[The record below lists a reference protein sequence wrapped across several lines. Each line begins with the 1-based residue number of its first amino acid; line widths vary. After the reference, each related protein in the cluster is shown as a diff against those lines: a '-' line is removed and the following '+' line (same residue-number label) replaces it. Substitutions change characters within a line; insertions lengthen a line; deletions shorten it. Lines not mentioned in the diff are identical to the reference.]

1 MNEDLIYLYRRKG
14 YESWATCDADR
25 YSELA
30 GNHFFE
36 VRVARHQH
44 DYAALEAECERLAR
58 VATLQPDANSWQSGY
73 DKGREDGARA
83 ADGWKT
89 QHARDSAELR
99 RLCSERDALHAEV
112 EALLAENGR
121 LRADYD
127 NAAED
132 AMDAAREANRLR
144 AEVEALRAEN
154 ARFESDFKR
163 LGLQYLGALTA
174 QQAATVAIEPKPLDV
189 IGYASPGQVE
199 ILRSLPRTG
208 GMKVKGRKDDRYSEP
223 VVLLKDAR
231 AALISLAAR
240 CQQEGA
246 FKVCLECGY
255 QDGHDE
261 ICQFH
266 ATNRK
271 QGQSS
276 HVSVSRE
283 LLEKVCDPKSSTNRQ
298 EGRKSIRTLLKGR
311 DPAGQ
316 YNHKRI
322 GWELERTALGDGYY
336 GNALRVAKD
345 IPGLTDQDRAVLD
358 RYATGA
364 QQGTDHIA
372 LQDIA
377 MRVYAAPE
385 HVARHCST

>member
-1 MNEDLIYLYRRKG
+1 MSSNELKPCPFCGGDVSFHKDEECPGCHLIQCGQCRAFFDF
-14 YESWATCDADR
+14 ATGADP
-25 YSELA
+25 
-30 GNHFFE
+30 GNDCAS
-36 VRVARHQH
+36 V
-44 DYAALEAECERLAR
+44 
-58 VATLQPDANSWQSGY
+58 N
-73 DKGREDGARA
+73 
-83 ADGWKT
+83 
-89 QHARDSAELR
+89 
-99 RLCSERDALHAEV
+99 
-112 EALLAENGR
+112 
-121 LRADYD
+121 
-127 NAAED
+127 
-132 AMDAAREANRLR
+132 
-144 AEVEALRAEN
+144 ALRAAIAPMWNRRVLSE
-154 ARFESDFKR
+154 
-163 LGLQYLGALTA
+163 

-271 QGQSS
+271 QGQPS

-298 EGRKSIRTLLKGR
+298 EGRKSIRTLLKER
-311 DPAGQ
+311 EPAGQ

>member
-1 MNEDLIYLYRRKG
+1 MSEVTIDRELLERAASMELDTAAHSIRTQDELRAILANPARQGEAVEVAQVVSYLSACADG
-14 YESWATCDADR
+14 YDPDAPHPGPP
-25 YSELA
+25 EPLMT
-30 GNHFFE
+30 
-36 VRVARHQH
+36 VAQHQRIV
-44 DYAALEAECERLAR
+44 AAL
-58 VATLQPDANSWQSGY
+58 S
-73 DKGREDGARA
+73 
-83 ADGWKT
+83 
-89 QHARDSAELR
+89 
-99 RLCSERDALHAEV
+99 
-112 EALLAENGR
+112 
-121 LRADYD
+121 
-127 NAAED
+127 
-132 AMDAAREANRLR
+132 
-144 AEVEALRAEN
+144 
-154 ARFESDFKR
+154 
-163 LGLQYLGALTA
+163 A
-174 QQAATVAIEPKPLDV
+174 QQSATVAIEPKPLDV
-189 IGYASPGQVE
+189 IGYASPGQIE

-208 GMKVKGRKDDRYSEP
+208 GMKLKGRKDDRYSEP

-345 IPGLTDQDRAVLD
+345 LPGLTDQDRAVLD

-377 MRVYAAPE
+377 MRVYAAQGE
-385 HVARHCST
+385 GEDQ

>member
-1 MNEDLIYLYRRKG
+1 MQRLREALTQLLSYAERQICAHDNTHRGGAIWEICDDCGAKWADDEGGKPEFKWPNEI
-14 YESWATCDADR
+14 
-25 YSELA
+25 
-30 GNHFFE
+30 
-36 VRVARHQH
+36 
-44 DYAALEAECERLAR
+44 EA
-58 VATLQPDANSWQSGY
+58 
-73 DKGREDGARA
+73 ARA
-83 ADGWKT
+83 AR
-89 QHARDSAELR
+89 A
-99 RLCSERDALHAEV
+99 ALSV
-112 EALLAENGR
+112 
-121 LRADYD
+121 
-127 NAAED
+127 
-132 AMDAAREANRLR
+132 
-144 AEVEALRAEN
+144 
-154 ARFESDFKR
+154 
-163 LGLQYLGALTA
+163 
-174 QQAATVAIEPKPLDV
+174 QQSATVAIEPKPLDV

-298 EGRKSIRTLLKGR
+298 EGRKSIRTLLKER
-311 DPAGQ
+311 EPAGQ

-322 GWELERTALGDGYY
+322 GWELERTAMGDGYY

-364 QQGTDHIA
+364 QHGTDHIA

-377 MRVYAAPE
+377 MRVYAAQGE
-385 HVARHCST
+385 GEDQ

>member
-1 MNEDLIYLYRRKG
+1 MTDKLLI
-14 YESWATCDADR
+14 DR
-25 YSELA
+25 ELLERA
-30 GNHFFE
+30 ASMELDTTARSIRIQDQLRAILAQPAQQGE
-36 VRVARHQH
+36 AVEVARVVSYLSACADGYDPDAPHPGPPEPLMTVAQHQRIV
-44 DYAALEAECERLAR
+44 AALSAQQSAQHPDDAAVDRFAAAMKAKLAR
-58 VATLQPDANSWQSGY
+58 CRE
-73 DKGREDGARA
+73 KGRHGWQTASAAHLSSLLYHHMYKADPLDVANLAMMLHQNGQAIELPHEAR
-83 ADGWKT
+83 KP
-89 QHARDSAELR
+89 
-99 RLCSERDALHAEV
+99 V
-112 EALLAENGR
+112 
-121 LRADYD
+121 
-127 NAAED
+127 
-132 AMDAAREANRLR
+132 
-144 AEVEALRAEN
+144 
-154 ARFESDFKR
+154 
-163 LGLQYLGALTA
+163 A

-189 IGYASPGQVE
+189 IGYASPGQIE

-208 GMKVKGRKDDRYSEP
+208 GMKLKGRKDDRYSEP
-223 VVLLKDAR
+223 VVLLSDAR

-246 FKVCLECGY
+246 FKACLECGY

-322 GWELERTALGDGYY
+322 GWELERTAMGDGYY

-377 MRVYAAPE
+377 MRVYAAQGE
-385 HVARHCST
+385 GGDQ

>member
-1 MNEDLIYLYRRKG
+1 MTQVLIDRELLERAVK
-14 YESWATCDADR
+14 ADASR
-25 YSELA
+25 GASSI
-30 GNHFFE
+30 
-36 VRVARHQH
+36 
-44 DYAALEAECERLAR
+44 AR
-58 VATLQPDANSWQSGY
+58 V
-73 DKGREDGARA
+73 
-83 ADGWKT
+83 DGWKAMEQIRAILASPT
-89 QHARDSAELR
+89 QQGEAV
-99 RLCSERDALHAEV
+99 EV
-112 EALLAENGR
+112 E
-121 LRADYD
+121 
-127 NAAED
+127 
-132 AMDAAREANRLR
+132 
-144 AEVEALRAEN
+144 
-154 ARFESDFKR
+154 
-163 LGLQYLGALTA
+163 Q
-174 QQAATVAIEPKPLDV
+174 KPLEV
-189 IGYASPGQVE
+189 VGYVSPGQIE
-199 ILRSLPRTG
+199 IVRKLPRTG
-208 GMKVKGRKDDRYSEP
+208 GMKVKGCKDDRYSEP
-223 VVLLKDAR
+223 VVLLSDAR
-231 AALISLAAR
+231 RAMISLAAR

-311 DPAGQ
+311 EPAGQ

-322 GWELERTALGDGYY
+322 GWELERTAMGDGYY

-364 QQGTDHIA
+364 QHGTDHIA

-377 MRVYAAPE
+377 MRVYAAQGE
-385 HVARHCST
+385 GEDQ

>member
-1 MNEDLIYLYRRKG
+1 MSSEELKPCPFCGGDVSFHKDEECPGCHLIQCGQCRAFFDF
-14 YESWATCDADR
+14 ATGADP
-25 YSELA
+25 
-30 GNHFFE
+30 GNDCAS
-36 VRVARHQH
+36 V
-44 DYAALEAECERLAR
+44 
-58 VATLQPDANSWQSGY
+58 N
-73 DKGREDGARA
+73 
-83 ADGWKT
+83 
-89 QHARDSAELR
+89 
-99 RLCSERDALHAEV
+99 
-112 EALLAENGR
+112 
-121 LRADYD
+121 
-127 NAAED
+127 
-132 AMDAAREANRLR
+132 
-144 AEVEALRAEN
+144 ALRAAIAPMWNRRVLSE
-154 ARFESDFKR
+154 
-163 LGLQYLGALTA
+163 

-271 QGQSS
+271 QGQPS

-298 EGRKSIRTLLKGR
+298 EGRKSIRTLLKER
-311 DPAGQ
+311 EPAGQ

>member
-1 MNEDLIYLYRRKG
+1 MSSEELKPCPFCGGDVSFHKDEECDGCHFIQCGQCRAFFDF
-14 YESWATCDADR
+14 ATGADP
-25 YSELA
+25 
-30 GNHFFE
+30 GN
-36 VRVARHQH
+36 
-44 DYAALEAECERLAR
+44 DC
-58 VATLQPDANSWQSGY
+58 ATVD
-73 DKGREDGARA
+73 
-83 ADGWKT
+83 
-89 QHARDSAELR
+89 
-99 RLCSERDALHAEV
+99 
-112 EALLAENGR
+112 
-121 LRADYD
+121 
-127 NAAED
+127 
-132 AMDAAREANRLR
+132 
-144 AEVEALRAEN
+144 ALRAAIAPMWN
-154 ARFESDFKR
+154 RR
-163 LGLQYLGALTA
+163 ALSE

-208 GMKVKGRKDDRYSEP
+208 GMKLKGRKDDRYSEP
-223 VVLLKDAR
+223 VVLLSDAR
-231 AALISLAAR
+231 AAMISLAAR

-298 EGRKSIRTLLKGR
+298 EGRKSIRTLLKER
-311 DPAGQ
+311 EPAGQ

-322 GWELERTALGDGYY
+322 GWELERTAMGDGYY

-364 QQGTDHIA
+364 QHGTDHIA

-377 MRVYAAPE
+377 MRVYAAQGE
-385 HVARHCST
+385 GEDQ

>member
-1 MNEDLIYLYRRKG
+1 M
-14 YESWATCDADR
+14 S
-25 YSELA
+25 SELLSCPFCGGDVSFHKDEECPGCHLIQCGQCRA
-30 GNHFFE
+30 FFDFATGADPGN
-36 VRVARHQH
+36 
-44 DYAALEAECERLAR
+44 DYTS
-58 VATLQPDANSWQSGY
+58 VD
-73 DKGREDGARA
+73 
-83 ADGWKT
+83 
-89 QHARDSAELR
+89 
-99 RLCSERDALHAEV
+99 
-112 EALLAENGR
+112 
-121 LRADYD
+121 
-127 NAAED
+127 
-132 AMDAAREANRLR
+132 
-144 AEVEALRAEN
+144 ALRAAIAPMWN
-154 ARFESDFKR
+154 RR
-163 LGLQYLGALTA
+163 ALSA

-208 GMKVKGRKDDRYSEP
+208 GMKVKGRKDARYSEP

-298 EGRKSIRTLLKGR
+298 EGRKSIRTLLKR
-311 DPAGQ
+311 REPSGQ

>member
-1 MNEDLIYLYRRKG
+1 MSSEELKPCPFCGGDVSFHKDEGCDGCHFIQCGQCRAFFDF
-14 YESWATCDADR
+14 ATGADP
-25 YSELA
+25 SNDCA
-30 GNHFFE
+30 S
-36 VRVARHQH
+36 V
-44 DYAALEAECERLAR
+44 D
-58 VATLQPDANSWQSGY
+58 
-73 DKGREDGARA
+73 
-83 ADGWKT
+83 
-89 QHARDSAELR
+89 
-99 RLCSERDALHAEV
+99 
-112 EALLAENGR
+112 
-121 LRADYD
+121 
-127 NAAED
+127 
-132 AMDAAREANRLR
+132 
-144 AEVEALRAEN
+144 ALRAAIAPMWN
-154 ARFESDFKR
+154 TRANP
-163 LGLQYLGALTA
+163 T
-174 QQAATVAIEPKPLDV
+174 QQGEAVEVEPKPLDV
-189 IGYASPGQVE
+189 IGYASPGQIE

-208 GMKVKGRKDDRYSEP
+208 GMKVKGRKDDRYSES

-298 EGRKSIRTLLKGR
+298 EGRKSIRTLLKER
-311 DPAGQ
+311 EPAGQ

-322 GWELERTALGDGYY
+322 GWELERTAMGDGYY

-364 QQGTDHIA
+364 QHGTDHIA

-377 MRVYAAPE
+377 MRVYAAQGE
-385 HVARHCST
+385 GGDQ

>member
-1 MNEDLIYLYRRKG
+1 MSSEELKPCPFCGGDVSFHKDEECDGCHFIQCGQCRAFFDF
-14 YESWATCDADR
+14 ATGADP
-25 YSELA
+25 
-30 GNHFFE
+30 GNDCAS
-36 VRVARHQH
+36 V
-44 DYAALEAECERLAR
+44 D
-58 VATLQPDANSWQSGY
+58 
-73 DKGREDGARA
+73 
-83 ADGWKT
+83 
-89 QHARDSAELR
+89 
-99 RLCSERDALHAEV
+99 
-112 EALLAENGR
+112 
-121 LRADYD
+121 
-127 NAAED
+127 
-132 AMDAAREANRLR
+132 
-144 AEVEALRAEN
+144 ALRAAIAPMWN
-154 ARFESDFKR
+154 RR
-163 LGLQYLGALTA
+163 ALSA
-174 QQAATVAIEPKPLDV
+174 QQSATVAIEPKPLDV
-189 IGYASPGQVE
+189 IGYASPGQIE

-208 GMKVKGRKDDRYSEP
+208 GMKLKGRKDDRYSEP

-231 AALISLAAR
+231 AALIYLAAR

-322 GWELERTALGDGYY
+322 GWELERTAMGDGYY

>member
-1 MNEDLIYLYRRKG
+1 MSSEELKPCPFCGGDVSFHKDEGCDGCHFIQCGQCRAFFDF
-14 YESWATCDADR
+14 ATGADP
-25 YSELA
+25 
-30 GNHFFE
+30 GNDCAS
-36 VRVARHQH
+36 V
-44 DYAALEAECERLAR
+44 D
-58 VATLQPDANSWQSGY
+58 
-73 DKGREDGARA
+73 
-83 ADGWKT
+83 
-89 QHARDSAELR
+89 
-99 RLCSERDALHAEV
+99 
-112 EALLAENGR
+112 
-121 LRADYD
+121 
-127 NAAED
+127 
-132 AMDAAREANRLR
+132 
-144 AEVEALRAEN
+144 ALRAAIAPMWN
-154 ARFESDFKR
+154 RR
-163 LGLQYLGALTA
+163 ALSV
-174 QQAATVAIEPKPLDV
+174 QQSATVAIEPKPLDV

-298 EGRKSIRTLLKGR
+298 EGRKSIRTLLKER
-311 DPAGQ
+311 EPAGQ

-322 GWELERTALGDGYY
+322 GWELERTAMGDGYY

-364 QQGTDHIA
+364 QHGTDHIA

-377 MRVYAAPE
+377 MRVYAAQGE
-385 HVARHCST
+385 GEDQ

>member
-1 MNEDLIYLYRRKG
+1 MSSEELKPCPFCGGDVSFHKDEGCDGCHFIQCGQCRAFFDF
-14 YESWATCDADR
+14 ATGADP
-25 YSELA
+25 
-30 GNHFFE
+30 GNDCAS
-36 VRVARHQH
+36 V
-44 DYAALEAECERLAR
+44 D
-58 VATLQPDANSWQSGY
+58 
-73 DKGREDGARA
+73 
-83 ADGWKT
+83 
-89 QHARDSAELR
+89 
-99 RLCSERDALHAEV
+99 
-112 EALLAENGR
+112 
-121 LRADYD
+121 
-127 NAAED
+127 
-132 AMDAAREANRLR
+132 
-144 AEVEALRAEN
+144 ALRAAIAPMWN
-154 ARFESDFKR
+154 RR
-163 LGLQYLGALTA
+163 ALSV
-174 QQAATVAIEPKPLDV
+174 QQSATVAVEQKPLDV
-189 IGYASPGQVE
+189 IGYASPGQIE

-208 GMKVKGRKDDRYSEP
+208 GMTVNGRKDDHYSEP

-231 AALISLAAR
+231 AAMISLAAR

-298 EGRKSIRTLLKGR
+298 EGRKSIRTLLKER
-311 DPAGQ
+311 EPAGQ

-322 GWELERTALGDGYY
+322 GWELERTAMGDGYY

-364 QQGTDHIA
+364 QHGTDHIA

-377 MRVYAAPE
+377 MRVYAAQGE
-385 HVARHCST
+385 GEDQ